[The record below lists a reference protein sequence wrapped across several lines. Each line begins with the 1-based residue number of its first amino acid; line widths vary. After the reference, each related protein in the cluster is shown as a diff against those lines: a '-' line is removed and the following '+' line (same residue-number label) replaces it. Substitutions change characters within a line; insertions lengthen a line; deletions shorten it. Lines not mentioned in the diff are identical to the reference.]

1 MFSGARTQDLS
12 RAKHK
17 LHLSSVSSILP
28 SIRNSRSQA
37 VFVVLCK
44 YSAKFGPVLLL
55 RNRVFSCMER
65 MTASA
70 VFSGFTAPHLGVD
83 LCLCSSWLC
92 LNTFLFSL
100 GPQRWPLSDAGQL
113 PPSDARRLPP
123 SDTRRHSS
131 RCHSCSFASCF
142 PSPGSLCV
150 PVCLAYTHACTH
162 ACTYAHTHARMH
174 TLMYAHMHACSS
186 CISLAIFSCLN
197 CSFAY

>member
-92 LNTFLFSL
+92 LNTLLFSL

-113 PPSDARRLPP
+113 PPSDARR
-123 SDTRRHSS
+123 HGS

-150 PVCLAYTHACTH
+150 PVCLAYTHVCTH
-162 ACTYAHTHARMH
+162 ACTYAHTHVCS
-174 TLMYAHMHACSS
+174 HACMFILYFLGSFLVS
-186 CISLAIFSCLN
+186 ELLFCLLISVI
-197 CSFAY
+197 

>member
-37 VFVVLCK
+37 VFIVLCK
-44 YSAKFGPVLLL
+44 FSAKFGPVLLL

-100 GPQRWPLSDAGQL
+100 GPQRL

-123 SDTRRHSS
+123 SDARRYGS

-162 ACTYAHTHARMH
+162 ACTYAHTHVCS
-174 TLMYAHMHACSS
+174 HACMFILYFLGSFLVS
-186 CISLAIFSCLN
+186 ELLFCLLISVI
-197 CSFAY
+197 